1 MIEYISTSLGTIS
14 YLVDHE
20 RSLLLARWARNPL
33 PELLIPVNLDLMELS
48 IIGYDPIGAWQR
60 EATTIEELLE
70 YRNSAGLS
78 WINIRGLKDAAAIS
92 KLVEAFAIHPLT
104 VEDILDAEQRPK
116 AEEFDNYLFITFKS
130 LKHRI
135 DKAAGKL
142 DLDQISLILTTDMVI
157 TFQESQSNLFEGIRR
172 RIMNNVGK
180 IRRAGVAY
188 TVYAIINAVVDE
200 YFLELDRLG
209 NAIEVFE
216 DRALDENDNT
226 LLADIQRVKQA
237 LLEIRRVIR
246 PLREGLNVIM
256 HLDSELIAA
265 PLEPFFK
272 DLHDSATQVFD
283 NVELFRELLDGVMEV
298 HLASISNRMNKIM
311 QVLTIIATIFIPL
324 TFIVGVYGMNF
335 MNMPELE
342 YPNAYPIVWGLMIL
356 IAIGMIIFFKR
367 RHWL

>member
-1 MIEYISTSLGTIS
+1 
-14 YLVDHE
+14 
-20 RSLLLARWARNPL
+20 
-33 PELLIPVNLDLMELS
+33 MELS

-60 EATTIEELLE
+60 EATTVEELLE
-70 YRNSAGLS
+70 YHNSAGLT
-78 WINIRGLKDAAAIS
+78 WININGLKDAAAIS
-92 KLVEAFAIHPLT
+92 RIIETFAIHSLT
-104 VEDILDAEQRPK
+104 VEDILDVEQRPK

-130 LKHRI
+130 LGHRT
-135 DKAAGKL
+135 DKANGEL
-142 DLDQISLILTTDMVI
+142 ELDQISLILTADTVI
-157 TFQESQSNLFEGIRR
+157 TFQKSPGDPFEGIRR
-172 RIMNNVGK
+172 RIMNNVGR

-188 TVYAIINAVVDE
+188 LVYTIMDAVVDG

-209 NAIEVFE
+209 NDIEVFE
-216 DRALDENDNT
+216 ARALNENDKT
-226 LLADIQRVKQA
+226 LLSDVQQVKQA

-246 PLREGLNVIM
+246 PLREGLNVIL
-256 HLDSELIAA
+256 HLDSELIAI

-311 QVLTIIATIFIPL
+311 QMLTIIATIFIPL

-335 MNMPELE
+335 ANMPELG
-342 YPNAYPIVWGLMIL
+342 YPYAYPIVWGLMIL

-367 RHWL
+367 SHWL